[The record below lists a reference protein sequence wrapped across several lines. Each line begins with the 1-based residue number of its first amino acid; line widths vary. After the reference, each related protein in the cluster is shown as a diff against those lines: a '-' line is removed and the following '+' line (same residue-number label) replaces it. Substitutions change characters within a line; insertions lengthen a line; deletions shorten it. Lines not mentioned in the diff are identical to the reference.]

1 MQKKKIII
9 FSTLESIISI
19 PLVYHVVSNKKLK
32 NYKFD
37 IHLTKSNFIRNIKVL
52 LVIIFYGSIIDL
64 YKSYNKRKTL
74 EDLKKFKNVKIL
86 KKVTNTRYKFG
97 LSIYA
102 TTKLN
107 LKKYKIYNFHLGSLF
122 NQRGS
127 FIFLYKFYYKWDSVS
142 LTFHQIGKRFD
153 VGKIINERKIEKIK
167 NKNAFYIIKLYLGN
181 LDFLIESIEK
191 LKKRTK
197 YKEYKNFKKLFL
209 VPKFSEI
216 IYLIFCRIFFI
227 SKKKLARI

>member
-37 IHLTKSNFIRNIKVL
+37 IHLTKSNFIRSIKVL

-74 EDLKKFKNVKIL
+74 EDLKRFKNVKIL

-197 YKEYKNFKKLFL
+197 YNEYKNFKKLFL

-227 SKKKLARI
+227 SKKKLSQ

>member
-37 IHLTKSNFIRNIKVL
+37 IHLTKSNFIRSIKVL

-86 KKVTNTRYKFG
+86 KKVTNIRYKFG

-227 SKKKLARI
+227 SKKKLSQ

>member
-37 IHLTKSNFIRNIKVL
+37 IHFTKSNFIRSIKVL

-216 IYLIFCRIFFI
+216 IYLIFCKFLFI
-227 SKKKLARI
+227 SKKKLSQ

>member
-37 IHLTKSNFIRNIKVL
+37 IHLTKSNFIRSIKVL

-74 EDLKKFKNVKIL
+74 EDLKRFKNVKIL

-227 SKKKLARI
+227 SKKKLSQ

>member
-37 IHLTKSNFIRNIKVL
+37 IHLTKSNFIRSIKVL

-227 SKKKLARI
+227 SKKKLSQ